1 MHSSYPTPTVRRSTL
16 NRLMTATLWGGI
28 VSASLIASQAQ
39 ATGLERGPDP
49 TTASLE
55 AATGPFQV
63 GSVILSSP
71 VGYKGGTVFYPKGK
85 GPFAL
90 VAFAPGFIETQ
101 SWNEWWA
108 KHLASHGFVVVNIDT
123 KSTLAFP
130 PARQREQLAALKDVI
145 KRSNTRGTAYF
156 GLVDATRLGAMGH
169 SMGGGAT
176 LELAR
181 DTPHI
186 KAIVPMAPFQ
196 TAGTNYSGLTV
207 PTLILACKG
216 DIVATAKSHATPIYD
231 SLSPSLEKAYVELA
245 GGGGHPCT
253 TSLGTSAEVK
263 KVAARYGVAWLKRFL
278 DEDTRYSA
286 FLCGETPEADLKK
299 PVVSAYKGNCPY

>member
-1 MHSSYPTPTVRRSTL
+1 MHSLSTPGPRALTRLLTTALGAGTL
-16 NRLMTATLWGGI
+16 AALLA
-28 VSASLIASQAQ
+28 APAQ
-39 ATGLERGPDP
+39 ATSGFERGPDP

-55 AATGPFQV
+55 AAAGPYQV
-63 GSVILSSP
+63 ASVVINSP
-71 VGYKGGTVFYPKGK
+71 VGYKGGTVYYPKGN

-90 VAFAPGFIETQ
+90 VVFAPGFIETQ
-101 SWNEWWA
+101 SWNAWWA
-108 KHLASHGFVVVNIDT
+108 QYLASHGFVVVNIDT
-123 KSTLAFP
+123 TSTFAFP
-130 PARQREQLAALKDVI
+130 PAREREQLAALKDVI
-145 KRSNTRGTAYF
+145 KRSNTRGTPFY

-181 DTPHI
+181 DTPNI

-196 TAGTNYSGLTV
+196 TQGTDYSRLKV

-216 DIVATAKSHATPIYD
+216 DVVATAKSHSDPIYD
-231 SLSPSLEKAYVELA
+231 SLSHSLDKAYVELA

-263 KVAARYGVAWLKRFL
+263 KMAAKYGVSWLKRFL
-278 DEDTRYSA
+278 DQDTRYTP
-286 FLCGETPEADLKK
+286 FLCGEPHEADLKN
-299 PVVSAYKGNCPY
+299 PLVSAYEGSCPY

>member
-1 MHSSYPTPTVRRSTL
+1 MLALRTSFPRVLT
-16 NRLMTATLWGGI
+16 RLLA
-28 VSASLIASQAQ
+28 ASLATGLVAQAQ
-39 ATGLERGPDP
+39 AAGHERGPAP
-49 TTASLE
+49 TAASLE
-55 AATGPFQV
+55 AEAGPFQV
-63 GSVILSSP
+63 ASTVLGAP
-71 VGYKGGTVFYPKGK
+71 VGYKGGTVFYPKGP

-101 SWNEWWA
+101 SWNAWWA
-108 KHLASHGFVVVNIDT
+108 KYLASHGFVVVNIDT

-145 KRSNTRGTAYF
+145 QRSHTRGTPFY

-196 TAGTNYSGLTV
+196 TTGTDYSRLTV
-207 PTLILACKG
+207 PTLILTCKG
-216 DIVATAKSHATPIYD
+216 DIVASAKSHAAPIYD
-231 SLSPSLEKAYVELA
+231 SLPSSLDKAHVELA

-263 KVAARYGVAWLKRFL
+263 KVAAKYGVSWLKRFL
-278 DEDTRYSA
+278 DEDTRYSP
-286 FLCGETPEADLKK
+286 FLCGAEHEASLKTS
-299 PVVSAYKGNCPY
+299 VVSAYQGNCPH

>member
-1 MHSSYPTPTVRRSTL
+1 MHSLSNPKPRAFS
-16 NRLMTATLWGGI
+16 RLLTTTLWAGALT
-28 VSASLIASQAQ
+28 ASLVATTAAQ
-39 ATGLERGPDP
+39 ASAYERGPDP

-55 AATGPFQV
+55 AAAGPFQV
-63 GSVILSSP
+63 ASTVINSP
-71 VGYKGGTVFYPKGK
+71 VGYKGGTVYYPKGD

-90 VAFAPGFIETQ
+90 VVFAPGFIETQ
-101 SWNEWWA
+101 SWNAWWA
-108 KHLASHGFVVVNIDT
+108 KYLASHGFVVVNIDT
-123 KSTLAFP
+123 TSTLAFP

-145 KRSNTRGTAYF
+145 KRSNTRGTPYH

-169 SMGGGAT
+169 SMGGGAS

-181 DTPHI
+181 GTPNI

-196 TAGTNYSGLTV
+196 TAGTDYGSLKV

-216 DIVATAKSHATPIYD
+216 DIVATAKSHSDPIYN
-231 SLSPSLEKAYVELA
+231 SLSPSLDKAYVELA
-245 GGGGHPCT
+245 GGAGHPCT

-263 KVAARYGVAWLKRFL
+263 QIAAKYGVSWLKRFL
-278 DEDTRYSA
+278 DQDTRYSP
-286 FLCGETPEADLKK
+286 FLCGEPHEADLKN